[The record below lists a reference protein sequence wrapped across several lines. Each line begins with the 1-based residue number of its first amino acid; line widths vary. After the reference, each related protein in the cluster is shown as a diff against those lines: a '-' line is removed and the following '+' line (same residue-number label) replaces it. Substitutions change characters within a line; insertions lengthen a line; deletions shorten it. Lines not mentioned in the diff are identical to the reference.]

1 MAARRLIGLRPLQLA
16 LLLLLVL
23 LRLQAADGFLLP
35 SLGSSRCRGSTVHRG
50 LGDGVSGSS
59 SGGSERPGFHCPRLR
74 PFALTRRRALDDGSD
89 DGGDEPPRGPRRRR
103 PTTPSSRRS
112 SRPEGGEA
120 GAGKKG
126 GIYSVRGGAGGGGG
140 GDGEEEEAEE
150 DDNDYWAMRPAALD
164 RPRQQPVRR
173 PGKDRARNGF
183 AEVGDQPNHMTRPSY
198 AVHALQRC
206 ARTAS
211 PSASPGSRRA

>member
-112 SRPEGGEA
+112 SRPEGERRVLGRR
-120 GAGKKG
+120 GASTA
-126 GIYSVRGGAGGGGG
+126 SVAARGA
-140 GDGEEEEAEE
+140 AAA
-150 DDNDYWAMRPAALD
+150 AMA
-164 RPRQQPVRR
+164 RR
-173 PGKDRARNGF
+173 RRRRRTTTTTG
-183 AEVGDQPNHMTRPSY
+183 
-198 AVHALQRC
+198 RC
-206 ARTAS
+206 APRRWTAHGSSPSGGQVRTAH
-211 PSASPGSRRA
+211 AMALRRWGINRIT